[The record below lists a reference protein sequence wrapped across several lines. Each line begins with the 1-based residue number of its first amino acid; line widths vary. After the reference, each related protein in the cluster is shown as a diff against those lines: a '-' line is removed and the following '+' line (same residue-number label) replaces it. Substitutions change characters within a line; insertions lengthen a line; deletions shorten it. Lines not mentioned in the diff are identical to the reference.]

1 MNLSDKSI
9 AEVASEY
16 VFELFKN
23 KLPSHY
29 IYHNYRHTEE
39 VAEAARKIAGKMN
52 LSEEDTEIVTL
63 AAWFHDTGF
72 IERSQNHED
81 ASIEIAK
88 KFLSEHNYS
97 NEKTEKIIGCINATR
112 YPQSPKNILEEIIAD
127 ADLFHIGTKDYNGRS
142 DLLRIE
148 WEKAANKN
156 YTDLEWLKINTDF
169 LAGHKFY
176 TRYAKKTLDES
187 KAETLVKLQKE
198 FRKKSDKEK
207 NFEKKRQELI
217 SEKIALKEEL
227 KEDLKDKTGSGISS
241 DANAENIKKSELF
254 LRNAVSYSI
263 QTNGLA
269 DRKAINMI
277 SINSV
282 LFIISGFLSLFITK
296 YDTDNMLLIP
306 MLILLMT
313 SVACLLFSVMTAFP
327 VSRKL
332 NVPDNRTGNKSLNI
346 SGSEMNSLSGHIE
359 FEKKLKDSV
368 NNDSEFATKNYT
380 EEYYYNS
387 KDIIRKNKY
396 IRFCYTVF
404 LYGLIASLIAYA
416 VAYKLSPLKF

>member
-9 AEVASEY
+9 AEVASDF

-63 AAWFHDTGF
+63 AALFHDTGF

-88 KFLSEHNYS
+88 KFLSEHSYS

-187 KAETLVKLQKE
+187 KAETLVKLQKQ

-207 NFEKKRQELI
+207 NIEKKRQELI
-217 SEKIALKEEL
+217 SERNAIKEEL
-227 KEDLKDKTGSGISS
+227 KDKTTSGISS
-241 DANAENIKKSELF
+241 DANAENTKRSELF

-269 DRKAINMI
+269 DRKAINML

-313 SVACLLFSVMTAFP
+313 SVVCLLFSVMTAFP
-327 VSRKL
+327 VNRKL
-332 NVPDNRTGNKSLNI
+332 NDPDNKTGNKSLSI
-346 SGSEMNSLSGHIE
+346 SGSEVNSLSGHIE
-359 FEKKLKDSV
+359 FEKKLKESF
-368 NNDSEFATKNYT
+368 NNDSEFATKNYA

>member
-9 AEVASEY
+9 AEVASDF

-187 KAETLVKLQKE
+187 KAETLVKLQKQ

-207 NFEKKRQELI
+207 NI
-217 SEKIALKEEL
+217 
-227 KEDLKDKTGSGISS
+227 
-241 DANAENIKKSELF
+241 
-254 LRNAVSYSI
+254 
-263 QTNGLA
+263 
-269 DRKAINMI
+269 
-277 SINSV
+277 
-282 LFIISGFLSLFITK
+282 
-296 YDTDNMLLIP
+296 
-306 MLILLMT
+306 
-313 SVACLLFSVMTAFP
+313 
-327 VSRKL
+327 
-332 NVPDNRTGNKSLNI
+332 
-346 SGSEMNSLSGHIE
+346 
-359 FEKKLKDSV
+359 
-368 NNDSEFATKNYT
+368 
-380 EEYYYNS
+380 
-387 KDIIRKNKY
+387 
-396 IRFCYTVF
+396 
-404 LYGLIASLIAYA
+404 
-416 VAYKLSPLKF
+416 

>member
-9 AEVASEY
+9 AEVASDF

-187 KAETLVKLQKE
+187 KAETLVKLQKQ

-207 NFEKKRQELI
+207 NIEKKRQELI

-227 KEDLKDKTGSGISS
+227 KENSGSKISS
-241 DANAENIKKSELF
+241 DTNAENTKRSELF
-254 LRNAVSYSI
+254 LSNAVSYSI

-269 DRKAINMI
+269 DRKAINML

-306 MLILLMT
+306 MLILLIT
-313 SVACLLFSVMTAFP
+313 SVVCLLFSVMTAFP

-332 NVPDNRTGNKSLNI
+332 NDPDNKTGTKSLNI

-359 FEKKLKDSV
+359 FEKKLKDLF
-368 NNDSEFATKNYT
+368 NNDSEFATKNYA

>member
-9 AEVASEY
+9 AEVASDF

-198 FRKKSDKEK
+198 FRKKSDKDK
-207 NFEKKRQELI
+207 NSEKKRQELI

-227 KEDLKDKTGSGISS
+227 KENSGSKISS
-241 DANAENIKKSELF
+241 DTNAENTKRSELF
-254 LRNAVSYSI
+254 LSNAVSYSI

-269 DRKAINMI
+269 DRKAINML

-306 MLILLMT
+306 MLILLIT
-313 SVACLLFSVMTAFP
+313 SVVCLLFSVMTAFP

-332 NVPDNRTGNKSLNI
+332 NDPDNKTRTKSLNI
-346 SGSEMNSLSGHIE
+346 LDSEINSLSGHIE
-359 FEKKLKDSV
+359 FEKKLKESF
-368 NNDSEFATKNYT
+368 NNDSEFATKNYA

>member
-9 AEVASEY
+9 AEVASDF

-187 KAETLVKLQKE
+187 KAETLVKLQKQ

-207 NFEKKRQELI
+207 NSEKKRQELI
-217 SEKIALKEEL
+217 SEKIALKEE
-227 KEDLKDKTGSGISS
+227 LKDKTGSGISS

-269 DRKAINMI
+269 DRKAINML

-313 SVACLLFSVMTAFP
+313 SVVCLLFSVMTAFP

-332 NVPDNRTGNKSLNI
+332 NDPDNRIGNKSLNI

-359 FEKKLKDSV
+359 FEKKLKDLV

>member
-9 AEVASEY
+9 AEVASDF

-187 KAETLVKLQKE
+187 KAETLVKLQKQ

-207 NFEKKRQELI
+207 NSEKKRQELI

-227 KEDLKDKTGSGISS
+227 KENSGSKISS
-241 DANAENIKKSELF
+241 DTNAENTKRSELF
-254 LRNAVSYSI
+254 LSNAVSYSI

-269 DRKAINMI
+269 DRKAINML

-313 SVACLLFSVMTAFP
+313 SVVCLLFSVMTAFP
-327 VSRKL
+327 LSRKL
-332 NVPDNRTGNKSLNI
+332 NDPDNRTGNKSLNI

-359 FEKKLKDSV
+359 FEKKLKESF
-368 NNDSEFATKNYT
+368 NNDSEFATKNYA

>member
-1 MNLSDKSI
+1 MGI
-9 AEVASEY
+9 
-16 VFELFKN
+16 F
-23 KLPSHY
+23 
-29 IYHNYRHTEE
+29 
-39 VAEAARKIAGKMN
+39 GKMN

-88 KFLSEHNYS
+88 KFLTEQNYS

-148 WEKAANKN
+148 WEKAGNKN

-187 KAETLVKLQKE
+187 KAETLVKLQKQ

-207 NFEKKRQELI
+207 NIEKKRQELI

-227 KEDLKDKTGSGISS
+227 KNKTVSGISS
-241 DANAENIKKSELF
+241 DTNAENTKRSDLF

-263 QTNGLA
+263 QTNSLA
-269 DRKAINMI
+269 DRKAINML
-277 SINSV
+277 SINSF
-282 LFIISGFLSLFITK
+282 LFIISGFLSVFMTK
-296 YDTDNMLLIP
+296 YDTDSLILIP
-306 MLILLMT
+306 LLILLLT
-313 SVACLLFSVMTAFP
+313 SVICLLLSVLTAFP
-327 VSRKL
+327 VNRKL
-332 NVPDNRTGNKSLNI
+332 NDPENRNGDKSLNL
-346 SGSEMNSLSGHIE
+346 SGTEMNSWSGHIE
-359 FEKKLKDSV
+359 FEKKLKDSI
-368 NNDSEFATKNYT
+368 NNDTDFATKNYT
-380 EEYYYNS
+380 AEYYYNS

-396 IRFCYTVF
+396 LRICYTVF
-404 LYGLIASLIAYA
+404 LYGLIASAIAYA
-416 VAYKLSPLKF
+416 IAFKLTPEKF

>member
-9 AEVASEY
+9 AEVASDF

-187 KAETLVKLQKE
+187 KAETLVKLQKQ

-207 NFEKKRQELI
+207 NIEKKRQELI

-227 KEDLKDKTGSGISS
+227 KENSGSKISS
-241 DANAENIKKSELF
+241 DTNAENTKRSELF
-254 LRNAVSYSI
+254 LSNAVSYSI

-269 DRKAINMI
+269 DRKAINML

-313 SVACLLFSVMTAFP
+313 SVVCLLFSVMTAFP

-332 NVPDNRTGNKSLNI
+332 NDPDNRTGNKSLNI

-359 FEKKLKDSV
+359 FEKKLKDLV

>member
-9 AEVASEY
+9 AEVASDF

-176 TRYAKKTLDES
+176 TRYAKKTLDEN

-207 NFEKKRQELI
+207 NIEKKRQELI

-227 KEDLKDKTGSGISS
+227 KDKTGSGISS
-241 DANAENIKKSELF
+241 DANAENVKRSELF
-254 LRNAVSYSI
+254 LRNAVSNSFHS
-263 QTNGLA
+263 NGLA
-269 DRKAINMI
+269 DRKALNML

-282 LFIISGFLSLFITK
+282 LFIISGFLSVFITK
-296 YDTDNMLLIP
+296 YDTDSMLLIP
-306 MLILLMT
+306 MIILLMT
-313 SVACLLFSVMTAFP
+313 SIVCLLFSVMTVFP
-327 VSRKL
+327 VIRKL
-332 NVPDNRTGNKSLNI
+332 NDPDNKTGIKSLNI
-346 SGSEMNSLSGHIE
+346 LDSEINSLSGHIE
-359 FEKKLKDSV
+359 FEKKFNDLVKK
-368 NNDSEFATKNYT
+368 DSEFATKNYT

-396 IRFCYTVF
+396 IRFCYTF
-404 LYGLIASLIAYA
+404 FIYGLIASLIAYA

>member
-9 AEVASEY
+9 AEVASDF

-198 FRKKSDKEK
+198 FRKKSDKDK
-207 NFEKKRQELI
+207 NSEKKRQELI

-227 KEDLKDKTGSGISS
+227 KENSGSKISS
-241 DANAENIKKSELF
+241 DTNAENTKRSELF
-254 LRNAVSYSI
+254 LSNAVSYSI

-269 DRKAINMI
+269 DRKAINML

-306 MLILLMT
+306 MLILLIT
-313 SVACLLFSVMTAFP
+313 SVVCLLFSVMTAFP

-332 NVPDNRTGNKSLNI
+332 NDPDNKTRTKSLNI
-346 SGSEMNSLSGHIE
+346 LDSEINSLSGHIE
-359 FEKKLKDSV
+359 FEKKLKDLV
-368 NNDSEFATKNYT
+368 NNDSEFATKNYA

>member
-9 AEVASEY
+9 AEVASDF

-198 FRKKSDKEK
+198 FRKKSDKDK
-207 NFEKKRQELI
+207 NSEKKRQELI

-227 KEDLKDKTGSGISS
+227 KENSGSKISS
-241 DANAENIKKSELF
+241 DTNAENTKRSELF
-254 LRNAVSYSI
+254 LSNAVSYSI

-269 DRKAINMI
+269 DRKAINML

-306 MLILLMT
+306 MLILLIT
-313 SVACLLFSVMTAFP
+313 SVVCLLFSVMTAFP

-332 NVPDNRTGNKSLNI
+332 NDPDNRTGNKSLNI

-359 FEKKLKDSV
+359 FEKKLKESF
-368 NNDSEFATKNYT
+368 NNDSEFATKNYA